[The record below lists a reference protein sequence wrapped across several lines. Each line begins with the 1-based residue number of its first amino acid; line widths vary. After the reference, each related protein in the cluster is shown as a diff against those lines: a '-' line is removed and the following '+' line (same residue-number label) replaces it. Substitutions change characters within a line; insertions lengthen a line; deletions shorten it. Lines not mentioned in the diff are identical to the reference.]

1 MILEAGLFIAGCAIA
16 GIIVYLVMRPNARAL
31 AERTERLAEEEK
43 NAATLASR
51 IEDLLGRV
59 HTAEAEASRIPALE
73 SRIARLDE
81 QLKERIES
89 VASLQTAIEQERKA
103 NDEKLALL
111 DEARRKLADAFA
123 ALASQALQNN
133 NEAFLQLAG
142 ERLGAAEQQ
151 NKSELEKRQQAVAEL
166 IAPLRDQLK
175 RYEEQIRGIESL
187 REKAYG
193 ELHAQVTSLG
203 ESQRGL
209 NEQTHR
215 LVEALRNA
223 PQVRGRWGEVTLR
236 RAVELAGLVEHC
248 DFEEQ
253 VSVGTEDGRLR
264 PDMIVNLPEGRSI
277 VIDAKTPLKAFME
290 AIAAADPEERRA
302 HMRRHADHVAG
313 HMDKLAQREYW
324 SQFKAAPEFV
334 VMFIPGEGFLAAA
347 AEERPDLIER
357 GFERK
362 VILATPATL
371 FALLRTV
378 AMGWRQETI
387 AREAQ
392 QISELGAELYERLT
406 LVVKYLGGVGTN
418 LESAV
423 KAYNQ
428 AMASIESRLLVT
440 ARKFPDLG
448 IAIKKPLPEQIELIE
463 TAPSQIQ
470 SDERPPND
478 SDPAT

>member
-1 MILEAGLFIAGCAIA
+1 MILNICLFIAGSALS
-16 GIIVYLVMRPNARAL
+16 GIIVYLLMRPMARTL
-31 AERTERLAEEEK
+31 AERTAQLEEQEKRASDLA
-43 NAATLASR
+43 AR
-51 IEDLLGRV
+51 VEDLNGHL
-59 HTAEAEASRIPALE
+59 HAAEAEASRIPSLE
-73 SRIARLDE
+73 EQIANLDR

-89 VASLQTAIEQERKA
+89 VAALQANLEQERKA
-103 NDEKLALL
+103 ADEKLAIL
-111 DEARRKLADAFA
+111 DEARQKLSDAFT
-123 ALASQALQNN
+123 ALASNALQQN

-142 ERLGAAEQQ
+142 ERLSAAERQ

-166 IAPLRDQLK
+166 IAPLREQLK
-175 RYEEQIRGIESL
+175 RYEEQIHGLETL

-193 ELHAQVTSLG
+193 ELHAQVAQLG

-209 NEQTHR
+209 NEETRR
-215 LVEALRNA
+215 LVHALSA

-236 RAVELAGLVEHC
+236 RAVELAGMVEHC

-264 PDMIVNLPEGRSI
+264 PDMVVNLPEERSI
-277 VIDAKTPLKAFME
+277 VIDAKTPLVAFMD
-290 AIAAADPEERRA
+290 AINSADPDDRRA
-302 HMRRHADHVAG
+302 HMRRYADHVAG
-313 HMDKLAQREYW
+313 HLEKLSQKEYW
-324 SQFKAAPEFV
+324 NQFKTAPEFV

-347 AEERPDLIER
+347 AEHKPDLIEK

-378 AMGWRQETI
+378 AMGWRQELL

-392 QISELGAELYERLT
+392 QISELGSQLYERLAV
-406 LVVKYLGGVGTN
+406 VVKHLGSVGSN

-423 KAYNQ
+423 KSYNQ

-448 IAIKKPLPEQIELIE
+448 IAVSKTLPEQVGLIE
-463 TAPSQIQ
+463 ITPGAVKT
-470 SDERPPND
+470 DD
-478 SDPAT
+478 